1 MGLEGKTAIVTGGA
15 QGIGKCTALSL
26 LREGMNVIIA
36 DVDTE
41 AGLEC
46 VADHMP
52 AGQIQFVPTD
62 VGNETAVANC
72 VRRAVELFGGVDA
85 LVNNAGVGI
94 ERKIEDLSLD
104 EWNRAIS
111 TNLTGCFLMVK
122 YAIPYLRE
130 SQGAIV
136 NVASVKGLQAVV
148 AEANSECYCA
158 AKGGLIALTHAL
170 AISQGP
176 NVRVN
181 CISPGWINTAA
192 AGGERLAACAEY
204 AAAVD
209 AEHPVGRV
217 GQPEDVAG
225 MVKYLLSDEAGFI
238 TGQNFIVDG
247 GISKKIVFPV

>member
-94 ERKIEDLSLD
+94 ERKIEAFLQYRNEVQDDSQPWSAAGL
-104 EWNRAIS
+104 RA
-111 TNLTGCFLMVK
+111 LAR
-122 YAIPYLRE
+122 YH
-130 SQGAIV
+130 
-136 NVASVKGLQAVV
+136 GLQSGVEY
-148 AEANSECYCA
+148 AEAFHVIRGFE
-158 AKGGLIALTHAL
+158 GLL
-170 AISQGP
+170 P
-176 NVRVN
+176 
-181 CISPGWINTAA
+181 
-192 AGGERLAACAEY
+192 
-204 AAAVD
+204 
-209 AEHPVGRV
+209 
-217 GQPEDVAG
+217 
-225 MVKYLLSDEAGFI
+225 
-238 TGQNFIVDG
+238 
-247 GISKKIVFPV
+247 